1 MASVSKVSPLMI
13 NGKLVVDAAASNN
26 QITLTFNDGTSISF
40 TASGVSESG
49 AKTVRDISASNGS
62 IVITYTDGS
71 TNSVSLAALL
81 TGVTDVI
88 SFYFGGGGSICDANG
103 IINVPIYQAST
114 GTDTTKRFY
123 STTKQDANATEVAG
137 PWKLVGYWADKS
149 TGVEYYAVA
158 IKVGG
163 ASSSG
168 GSGNVGPV
176 GPTGPQGATGPAGP
190 QGATGPAGPAGS
202 VSISDYAIGS
212 YLLVRAPASGFGP
225 EFGSTSTLY
234 VSTSKVFYNVS
245 SYIFGYAHTALSGTW
260 SCRGAVEDNDTSA
273 SPTFIVLYQ
282 RTA

>member
-13 NGKLVVDAAASNN
+13 NGKLVVDATASNN
-26 QITLTFNDGTSISF
+26 QVTLTFNDGTSISF
-40 TASGVSESG
+40 ATSGVSG
-49 AKTVRDISASNGS
+49 PAAKTVRDISASNGS
-62 IVITYTDGS
+62 IVITYTDGA
-71 TNSVSLAALL
+71 TDSVSLASVL

-88 SFYFGGGGSICDANG
+88 SFYFGGGGNICDADG
-103 IINVPIYQAST
+103 IVNVPIYQSST
-114 GTDTTKRFY
+114 GTNTTKRLY

-149 TGVEYYAVA
+149 TGVEYYAIA
-158 IKVGG
+158 IKVGA
-163 ASSSG
+163 ASSGGGS

-176 GPTGPQGATGPAGP
+176 GPTGPQGATGPQGP
-190 QGATGPAGPAGS
+190 QGPAGS

-212 YLLVRAPASGFGP
+212 YLLVRAPASRFVP